1 MEEIGGGDTDGWE
14 VEVEE
19 QGVSDAFVGGVTGG
33 EGCLYTN
40 DNQMFFL

>member
-1 MEEIGGGDTDGWE
+1 MAEGVGGDTDGGE
-14 VEVEE
+14 VEAEE
-19 QGVSDAFVGGVTGG
+19 QGVSDAFVGGVAGG